1 MTNDNTKKDTSCTS
15 YGTAVEYG
23 GSMYVKLDGSDLLT
37 PVDSLT
43 EVRPDDRVLV
53 NISGHNALVTGNIT
67 NPAVGK
73 VTAGELSSTIE
84 QTAESITMTVEN
96 TATTLR
102 SEIKQTSDSIT
113 ATITNTA
120 SNLES
125 KINQTATDLTI
136 MFKDGYNQG
145 ITKIDK
151 NGIKVTHSSS
161 SGYTH
166 MAASGF
172 YINNGKKDVLKC
184 TSAGLIF
191 QGNITASSIDSTT
204 GGNFSIDENGQ
215 ITASGLSVEN
225 NISTNSV
232 ICKEI
237 SNKAYPKTLSSSV
250 TIWVDPNTGS
260 DDNDCVNNAT
270 FKTLQGAI
278 DSIPKFLN
286 GKVVNIHLARDV
298 VGNANFTYFVGGRI
312 FLFMRTHHIN
322 GALNFYH
329 CSAGIFVYGG
339 ESTSQ
344 TGSYGRVHPS
354 MGVNAGSRTSSVY
367 ANCCKHVGIYY
378 IDVWVSDNQV
388 DGLTAN
394 KVGVSAQG
402 GGFLYASYIKITNC
416 AIGFRCF
423 SGAQIHMNASSGM
436 ASVYGFEAVTG
447 GRISFANSAQSGGIS
462 AATSVNSGGQI
473 LKNSCT
479 FEGGSSATTG
489 SGSASTTTTTTSKT
503 YTSSSAQAL
512 QYAGTSNAFWRTD
525 CKPKVGDWGYG
536 AHTGWWFFGDDFENV
551 ANKNV
556 TKIEITFTRQTAGYH
571 AATTHYF
578 YAHNYET
585 QPSTTSPSH
594 ISTRIAT
601 ASVAVEKSYTMTI
614 TDSNLINT
622 IKKAKGICSIPPSQ
636 TGTYYSVMSGT
647 MKVKFTYTT

>member
-1 MTNDNTKKDTSCTS
+1 MTNDNTKKDTNCTS
-15 YGTAVEYG
+15 YGTAVEYS
-23 GSMYVKLDGSDLLT
+23 GSMFVKLDGSDLLT

-43 EVRPDDRVLV
+43 EVRPNDRVLV

-84 QTAESITMTVEN
+84 QTAESITMKVEN

-120 SNLES
+120 SSLES

-136 MFKDGYNQG
+136 MFKDGYSQG

-237 SNKAYPKTLSSSV
+237 TNKAYPKTLTGTVNLYVNSSS
-250 TIWVDPNTGS
+250 GS
-260 DDNDCVNNAT
+260 DDNNCVNNAT

-278 DSIPKFLN
+278 NSIPKFMN
-286 GKVVNIHLARDV
+286 GRVVNIYLSSNCT
-298 VGNANFTYFVGGRI
+298 GNASFTYLVSGRV
-312 FLFMRTHHIN
+312 FLYLRGYTLY
-322 GALNFYH
+322 GSLNFYH

-339 ESTSQ
+339 DSSSST
-344 TGSYGRVHPS
+344 TYATVHPS
-354 MGVNAGSRTSSVY
+354 SGVNAGSRTCSVY
-367 ANCCKHVGIYY
+367 ANCSKYVGIHYLN
-378 IDVWVSDNQV
+378 VWASDNQV
-388 DGLTAN
+388 DDLTAN
-394 KVGVSAQG
+394 KVGVSTQG
-402 GGFLYASYIKITNC
+402 GSFLYCSNIKITNC
-416 AIGFRCF
+416 NIGFRSF
-423 SGAQIHMNASSGM
+423 SGAHMHMNASSGI
-436 ASVYGFEAVTG
+436 ASVYGFEAITG
-447 GRISFANSAQSGGIS
+447 GRISFNNSSQSGGVT
-462 AATSVNSGGQI
+462 AATSSNSGGQI
-473 LKNSCT
+473 LKNTCT
-479 FEGGSSATTG
+479 FETGGSTSG
-489 SGSASTTTTTTSKT
+489 SGSASTATTTTSKT

-536 AHTGWWFFGDDFENV
+536 AHTGWWFFGDDFEDM

-614 TDSNLINT
+614 TDSSLINT